1 MARGGTRVSRD
12 TDAPYRF
19 GARPRACSLARAYSG
34 CSTISDLGLNHQR
47 VYLPN
52 VPKSTFSRKY
62 DYFRALLIEARRN
75 AKLTQVDLAER
86 LRRPQ
91 SFVSK
96 YERGERRLDVIEF
109 LDVAVVLRI
118 DVSTF
123 LKKLDGKAAP

>member
-1 MARGGTRVSRD
+1 
-12 TDAPYRF
+12 
-19 GARPRACSLARAYSG
+19 
-34 CSTISDLGLNHQR
+34 
-47 VYLPN
+47 